1 MAKRV
6 DPDELVDSDQVATM
20 LGLGSRNAVRVY
32 LGRYPDFPQPI
43 VQRGRC
49 LLWLRPDIER
59 WQTSRQQS

>member
-1 MAKRV
+1 VAKSV
-6 DPDELVDSDQVATM
+6 DPDELVDSDQVAEL

-32 LGRYPDFPQPI
+32 LGRYDDFPVPI

-59 WQTSRQQS
+59 WRDERR